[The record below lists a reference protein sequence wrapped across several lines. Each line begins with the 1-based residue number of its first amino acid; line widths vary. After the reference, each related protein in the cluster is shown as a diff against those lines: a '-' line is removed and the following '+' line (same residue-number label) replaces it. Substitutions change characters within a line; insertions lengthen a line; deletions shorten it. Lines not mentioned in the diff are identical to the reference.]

1 MALIGQGVLII
12 WHAMTPEG
20 DLEMIRW
27 HDREHVAERVGIPGF
42 RRGRR
47 YDTPAGTREYL
58 DIYETDSA
66 ETVRSAPYILR
77 LNFPTEW
84 TKRVLP
90 HFRNTVRLGCET
102 VLTTGR
108 GQGGALLTLRARP
121 APGRA
126 DVVERWLRE
135 TLPAALL
142 DETGVVGVH
151 LLQTVPA
158 TTQVKT
164 NEGKL
169 KGGEVGQGEEPWPW
183 VLLVETGGH
192 RVRRGRRGPPLQAG
206 GPRGARRGSRRG
218 PRPAPTPALDGRGV
232 APARADT
239 SAVSLITGVGAA
251 FVQSVLPVLLIGGLG
266 YLVGRARTLD
276 LAPITGLTVLV
287 LVPAIVFDS
296 LARATL
302 PRDLLTR
309 LVLHVALQMAAIW
322 VVTVL
327 VARLAGWRGPDQGGL
342 LLATLF
348 SNSGNVGLPLAL
360 FAFGPDGLA
369 VAGGWFAVMSIGS
382 STVGPYLAARARL
395 GVRGALGRVM
405 RQPIIYA
412 VAAGVIVNLGGFS
425 LPGPVA
431 NASRLLAGGAVA
443 LMLLL
448 LGLQLARLTAREEA
462 SGAALATVI
471 RLVAVPPIAWG
482 VGRLVGL
489 EGMAFAVAV
498 IQASTPTSISSALWA
513 LEFDARPAL
522 VSAAVV
528 LSTVVSVVTLTV
540 LLAVLTGR

>member
-1 MALIGQGVLII
+1 
-12 WHAMTPEG
+12 
-20 DLEMIRW
+20 
-27 HDREHVAERVGIPGF
+27 
-42 RRGRR
+42 
-47 YDTPAGTREYL
+47 
-58 DIYETDSA
+58 
-66 ETVRSAPYILR
+66 
-77 LNFPTEW
+77 
-84 TKRVLP
+84 
-90 HFRNTVRLGCET
+90 
-102 VLTTGR
+102 
-108 GQGGALLTLRARP
+108 
-121 APGRA
+121 
-126 DVVERWLRE
+126 
-135 TLPAALL
+135 
-142 DETGVVGVH
+142 
-151 LLQTVPA
+151 
-158 TTQVKT
+158 
-164 NEGKL
+164 
-169 KGGEVGQGEEPWPW
+169 
-183 VLLVETGGH
+183 
-192 RVRRGRRGPPLQAG
+192 
-206 GPRGARRGSRRG
+206 
-218 PRPAPTPALDGRGV
+218 
-232 APARADT
+232 
-239 SAVSLITGVGAA
+239 
-251 FVQSVLPVLLIGGLG
+251 
-266 YLVGRARTLD
+266 
-276 LAPITGLTVLV
+276 
-287 LVPAIVFDS
+287 
-296 LARATL
+296 
-302 PRDLLTR
+302 
-309 LVLHVALQMAAIW
+309 MAAIW

-327 VARLAGWRGPDQGGL
+327 VARLAGWRGPDEGGL

-412 VAAGVIVNLGGFS
+412 VAAGVIVNLGGFT

-462 SGAALATVI
+462 SGAALATAI

-528 LSTVVSVVTLTV
+528 LSTILSVVTLTV
-540 LLAVLTGR
+540 LLAVLTTR